1 MTNGTTIVTSP
12 TGVKLVNQTSV
23 SSLGKNVNFAS
34 SKFFKYFFR
43 KAENK
48 ITTAKNT
55 DKIFDD
61 RIKLS

>member
-1 MTNGTTIVTSP
+1 MTHGATIVVSP
-12 TGVKLVNQTSV
+12 TGVKLVKKTSV
-23 SSLGKNVNFAS
+23 SSLRKNVYFGRA
-34 SKFFKYFFR
+34 KFFKYFFR

>member
-1 MTNGTTIVTSP
+1 MTNGTTILASP
-12 TGVKLVNQTSV
+12 TGVKLVNQKSV
-23 SSLGKNVNFAS
+23 SSLGKNVIGS

-43 KAENK
+43 KAENQ